1 MATEKTWA
9 YSQNVDCNGEYA
21 DVASSCGKWMY
32 NFFTMLSGGNGNSTS
47 KWEIISASNSTSVA
61 AGGTNITGAGN
72 FIWNT
77 AGSAHSWFTAR
88 KDTLL
93 PQTGSGGRYVYI
105 TVDCEDAD
113 PYKAYFAFDHEIN
126 TSAGSTTARPTLYG
140 TEYAK
145 DGQQFMDNTY
155 NAGLPHYFHGIIDT
169 TGSFHAFY
177 SKSGLSYEYPFAIS
191 CARLETPRT
200 GTLDPYPVFLKLGY
214 YNNAS
219 YQGPW
224 DMDNMGAHNIVGA
237 WNSATPGTYGTT
249 QATWNIGN
257 AIGNAEGMAGRAS
270 NDYTLVNTVLQY
282 GTSNTVYGISGWRA
296 RGDSVDASWPLM
308 PMYFVENHQDPAP
321 DFVTVKGRLP
331 DVHFASNY
339 WDWGGSVM
347 PGTGSV
353 QYCWVGQCFFPATA
367 SLLPGSA

>member
-21 DVASSCGKWMY
+21 DVASSCGTWMY
-32 NFFTMLSGGNGNSTS
+32 NLFTMLSGGNGNSTS
-47 KWEIISASNSTSVA
+47 KWEIISASNSTAVA

-72 FIWNT
+72 FIWSSS
-77 AGSAHSWFTAR
+77 GAHSWFTAR

-93 PQTGSGGRYVYI
+93 PQTGSGGRYVYM
-105 TVDCEDAD
+105 TVDCEDTN

-126 TSAGSTTARPTLYG
+126 TSAGSTTARPTVAG

-145 DGQQFMDNTY
+145 DAQQFLDNTY
-155 NAGLPHYFHGIIDT
+155 DAGLPHYFHGIIDT

-200 GTLDPYPVFLKLGY
+200 GTVDPYPVMLKLGY
-214 YNNAS
+214 YNHAS

-224 DMDNMGAHNIVGA
+224 DMDNMGNFSLAGA
-237 WNSATPGTYGTT
+237 WNTATPGTYGTS
-249 QATWNIGN
+249 QAMWEVGSGIG
-257 AIGNAEGMAGRAS
+257 AAEGMAGRAA
-270 NDYTLVNTVLQY
+270 NDYTMATCNIST
-282 GTSNTVYGISGWRA
+282 GTVYTYWGSSGWKA
-296 RGDSVDASWPLM
+296 SGDSIDASWGLTPI
-308 PMYFVENHQDPAP
+308 YFYDNFVSQIP
-321 DFVTVKGRLP
+321 DYVTLKGRLP

-339 WDWGGSVM
+339 WDYGGSVM
-347 PGTGSV
+347 PGTGTI
-353 QYCWVGQCFFPATA
+353 QYCWVGQCWFPATA

>member
-9 YSQNVDCNGEYA
+9 YSQNVDCNGEYT

-32 NFFTMLSGGNGNSTS
+32 NLFTMLSGGNGNSTS

-77 AGSAHSWFTAR
+77 AGNAHSWFTAR

-93 PQTGSGGRYVYI
+93 PQTGSGGRYIYI
-105 TVDCEDAD
+105 TVDCEDSD

-126 TSAGSTTARPTLYG
+126 TSAGSTTNRPTLGG

-145 DGQQFMDNTY
+145 DAMQFMDNSY
-155 NAGLPHYFHGIIDT
+155 DAGLPHYFHGIIDT

-200 GTLDPYPVFLKLGY
+200 GTLDPYPIFFKMGY
-214 YNNAS
+214 LNNAT

-224 DMDNMGAHNIVGA
+224 DMDNMGSFNLNTG
-237 WNSATPGTYGTT
+237 WYGTT
-249 QATWNIGN
+249 PNTSYGVNQATYCYSAPGE
-257 AIGNAEGMAGRAS
+257 AGGMAARDA
-270 NDYTLVNTVLQY
+270 NDYCLPICANHIGSSAQY
-282 GTSNTVYGISGWRA
+282 AYYNSSGWGG
-296 RGDSVDASWPLM
+296 RGDFIDASWALAPI
-308 PMYFVENHQDPAP
+308 YFTENWLTGE
-321 DFVTVKGRLP
+321 FVSFKGRLP

-339 WDWGGSVM
+339 WDYAGAVM
-347 PGTGSV
+347 PGTGSA
-353 QYCWVGQCFFPATA
+353 QYCWVGQCWFPATA
-367 SLLPGSA
+367 SWLPGAA

>member
-9 YSQNVDCNGEYA
+9 YSQNVDCNGEYS

-32 NFFTMLSGGNGNSTS
+32 NFFTMLSGGNGNSTA
-47 KWEIISASNSTSVA
+47 KWEIISASNGSTVA

-77 AGSAHSWFTAR
+77 AGNAHSWFTAR

-93 PQTGSGGRYVYI
+93 PQTGSGGRYIYI
-105 TVDCEDAD
+105 TVDCEDSN

-126 TSAGSTTARPTLYG
+126 TSAGSTTNRPTVAG

-145 DGQQFMDNTY
+145 DGQQFLDNSY
-155 NAGLPHYFHGIIDT
+155 DAGLPHYFHGIIDT

-200 GTLDPYPVFLKLGY
+200 GTVDPYPVLVKLGY
-214 YNNAS
+214 YNNSS

-224 DMDNMGAHNIVGA
+224 DLDNMSSYNIVGC
-237 WNSATPGTYGTT
+237 WNNSTPGTYGAS
-249 QATWNIGN
+249 QAMWEVGSG
-257 AIGNAEGMAGRAS
+257 IGNAEGMAGRAA
-270 NDYTLVNTVLQY
+270 NDYTMTTYNIST
-282 GTSNTVYGISGWRA
+282 GTTYTYWGNNGWKA
-296 RGDSVDASWPLM
+296 SGDSIDASWGLTPI
-308 PMYFVENHQDPAP
+308 YFYDNFVSQNP
-321 DFVTVKGRLP
+321 DYVTLKGRLP

-339 WDWGGSVM
+339 WDYGGSVM
-347 PGTGSV
+347 PGTGTV
-353 QYCWVGQCFFPATA
+353 QYCWVGQCWFPATA
-367 SLLPGSA
+367 SLLPGAA